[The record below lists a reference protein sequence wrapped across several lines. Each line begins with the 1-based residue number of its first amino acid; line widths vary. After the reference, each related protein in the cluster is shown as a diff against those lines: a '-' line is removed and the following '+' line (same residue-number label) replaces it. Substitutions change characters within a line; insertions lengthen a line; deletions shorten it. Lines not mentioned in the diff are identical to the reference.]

1 MVTLIIIFTVA
12 ISKMVHLLTFH
23 GSHIIL
29 SNMSSYI
36 HWYALHALLNYVH
49 NCYVLCWIDDM
60 RFFLDNNLDK
70 YGDMVVKVL
79 VDALERQLS

>member
-1 MVTLIIIFTVA
+1 MAPTSGHGHRVPPTPTGGLGGDTL
-12 ISKMVHLLTFH
+12 
-23 GSHIIL
+23 IL

-60 RFFLDNNLDK
+60 RCFLDNNLDK
-70 YGDMVVKVL
+70 CGDMVVKVL